1 MMDGADALR
10 IEAIDGLAKIDETA
24 WDACA
29 NPPGAPYDPFAS
41 WAFLEAL
48 ESSLCVSA
56 EAGWRPL
63 HLIARE
69 HGAIVGAMPLYLKDH
84 SYGEYV
90 FDHAWA
96 DALMRAGGRYYPKLQ
111 CAIPF
116 TPVTGRR
123 IMAPTPSIRRALI
136 AGALDV
142 LRRTRASSLHVTFAD
157 SGQADE
163 LAALGLLR
171 RTGVQFHWFNDGYL
185 TFEDFLAALSS
196 QKRKGIRRERERARE
211 GLTIRRVTAG
221 ETSERDWDFFFA
233 CYMDTG
239 SRKWGSPYLNRDFFR
254 LLGERLAD
262 RVLLIIAEDRG
273 KPIAAALNLI
283 GSDAL
288 YGRYWGSIE
297 RRDFLHFELCYYQ
310 AIDFAIER
318 GLARV
323 EAGAQGEHKL
333 TRGYAPVATHSAH
346 WIAHAGLR
354 DAVSRYLDSET
365 PAMAEEIEVL
375 AAHTPFKDCT

>member
-1 MMDGADALR
+1 
-10 IEAIDGLAKIDETA
+10 
-24 WDACA
+24 
-29 NPPGAPYDPFAS
+29 
-41 WAFLEAL
+41 
-48 ESSLCVSA
+48 
-56 EAGWRPL
+56 
-63 HLIARE
+63 
-69 HGAIVGAMPLYLKDH
+69 
-84 SYGEYV
+84 
-90 FDHAWA
+90 
-96 DALMRAGGRYYPKLQ
+96 MRAGGRYYPKLQ

-123 IMAPTPSIRRALI
+123 IMAPTPSIRRALA

-157 SGQADE
+157 SGQAGE

-171 RTGVQFHWFNDGYL
+171 RTGVQFHWFNDGYQ

-211 GLTIRRVTAG
+211 GLTIRRLTAG
-221 ETSERDWDFFFA
+221 EISEHDWDFFFA

-365 PAMAEEIEVL
+365 PAMAEEIEML